1 MDADGFNVNNNQGFP
16 RRVPM
21 SKIVDLYNKIR
32 EDSRLTTL
40 AVSVLG
46 ACLLVVVVLF
56 VCMPGLQA
64 AELTKN
70 TPTWSQETTNTYN
83 LASLPDGDASQ
94 YNDVTIDVDTGN
106 VYTIKGTSAIERKNL
121 HITFNYK
128 GTSGTSTSPAVVN
141 IVLENV
147 NITQLSD
154 ISAISLA
161 TSTNAVKFNITING
175 SCTIKSTCADSTKA
189 LIAVE
194 SVKYELLKLTDGNGT
209 DVDTYY
215 TTTTAG
221 NEVSLVLKGDSSESE
236 LTVQNATGSMG
247 ALIGSSEVNA
257 SVEQSNQMI
266 TAVETYY
273 NSIASGGQIY
283 VTNAAIQSQL
293 VALGFTPLSDDPNTF
308 MPQYKCKNAS
318 GFATGNII
326 IGGEDG
332 SVAPLRLN
340 LSNSGYG
347 SSVGSGGS
355 KDTTRKAGD
364 AKSVIINS
372 GTITVYDTR
381 TDCNSPV
388 FGSGIAKGATNVGNT
403 YGKVTE
409 IQINGGSIYFGTA
422 QNRFGNVLPVN
433 KLGQKV
439 YQVEAYTLDS
449 ATNTSIADIAGM
461 SGGTTLPI
469 EYRYDTSLVFA
480 SDLNSITSSAVN
492 AGGATNVLDVTLT
505 FTSTTYSYSGTG
517 HRNSG
522 GTTYYSLYFFIPAT
536 QTTALTISDEFG
548 PGVVEFT
555 LTESGGG
562 VVNPID
568 TSDPSSENSRKYVL
582 ERNKIYYLTA
592 NNVPDGL
599 SVAGVK
605 LLKEG
610 NESDANYTAGG
621 YTIVAD
627 TAAIKATVTYGGTI
641 PIEYSAG
648 LISGDEGNH
657 DIVMPTA
664 NFDYGTDSFE
674 IPAPTVNGTDDLI
687 FAGWIYTDAAGN
699 EISYLTHIISG
710 TSTDP
715 YKKQYSDVVRSG
727 KIYLKATWKVYVRYA
742 IGDDATVPN
751 GAIDVEVVD
760 YGSGTNNVMDV
771 TLTSKVPQKDLFA
784 FTGWTLDGGTTLYN
798 YTQGGANTIQLSTLT
813 SHVFTANYDRSGFGV
828 YIDASRLNEL
838 YADLNCT
845 DNAGNPILVKN
856 GDSLATVVIDGKTYY
871 YTSVV
876 RKDATVRVSIKT
888 KTGYKMSECSVRV
901 TDAAS
906 SNVSSDGSAE
916 CYADIIIGDKD
927 VYVSTEATF
936 TTMEY
941 KVTFKDG
948 KEPNEYLWGGSAFY
962 YTVEDI
968 AGGKT
973 IGDVIRRGLGK
984 TVAEMSD
991 NDIAVSLNAI
1001 DKNTRFTDFSGWNLP
1016 LYQNALPMDKT
1027 LASIF
1032 AENASLNYGN
1042 LEFTANWTE
1051 YDKYAIDVTL
1061 LERVY
1066 NEEGFYNDVVTDKL
1080 VPVLQYYA
1088 DGSTTRVPVYTEEVT
1103 DALTGARR
1111 TVAYAKAGDRIF
1123 ISLYRMDANGNPVG
1137 EPVDSGINVETLYY
1151 EYVDGHDGIHH
1162 VDLPDGSQSFT
1173 VNNDVK
1179 DDTVINVYMTFT
1191 AKQFDIIYWDLRQ
1204 HDNSANPRKYTIF
1217 DEFDFAPIATDVDWL
1232 LVCQDTDDTNDDDV
1246 TTEVITGIRQDG
1258 KLLTNGAAANRDYMS
1273 NLILKP
1279 DWGDED
1285 ADSFS
1290 ISIELGDTEFGNVS
1304 IIYPTS
1310 TDGFFE
1316 NDTIILSVVPRA
1328 GYRLVDNSLVYRKNE
1343 PQTYSLMRSTPMMT
1357 RESNEFIILP
1367 ADAANGTYLFTM
1379 PNSDIIISALFE
1391 LCEYTIT
1398 YSDVPSDVTNNNPET
1413 YNLYSDIT
1421 LSGLSRQGYRFLG
1434 WYDTDGNMISKI
1446 VGRTGDLVLTP
1457 RFEYVG
1463 NSGGSSGGSSGGNTP
1478 GTVPG
1483 TPDNGNTEE
1492 PTTPDSGN
1500 TEEPTT
1506 PGNSNNGNTG
1516 NSGNS
1521 NNGGS
1526 TDNSKPDNVTISGR
1540 PSNVV
1545 GRPSDNASGGGVL
1558 TGDKTNVPRLV
1569 LICVAAVLVLM
1580 IVVLKRPGNKDE

>member
-32 EDSRLTTL
+32 EDRRLSTL

-46 ACLLVVVVLF
+46 ACLLVVVALF

-70 TPTWSQETTNTYN
+70 TPPWSQESTNTYN
-83 LASLPDGDASQ
+83 LASLTDGDASQ

-106 VYTIKGTSAIERKNL
+106 VYTIKGSSAIERKNL

-128 GTSGTSTSPAVVN
+128 GTSGTSTNPAVVN

-194 SVKYELLKLTDGNGT
+194 SVKYELLKLKQGDNANL
-209 DVDTYY
+209 DTYVE
-215 TTTTAG
+215 TTIAG
-221 NEVSLVLKGDSSESE
+221 NEVSLILCGGNPESE
-236 LTVQNATGSMG
+236 LTVQNTAGSMG

-257 SVEQSNQMI
+257 SVEQSNQMM
-266 TAVETYY
+266 TAIETYY
-273 NSIASGGQIY
+273 NTTASGSQISA
-283 VTNAAIQSQL
+283 TNPVVQSQL
-293 VALGFTPLSDDPNTF
+293 VAMGFDPLQPSGADSYMF

-326 IGGEDG
+326 IGGEVG
-332 SVAPLRLN
+332 SEKPLRLN

-347 SSVGSGGS
+347 ASVGSGGS
-355 KDTTRKAGD
+355 RDTSHKAGD

-372 GTITVYDTR
+372 GTITVYDAR

-403 YGKVTE
+403 YGRVTE
-409 IQINGGSIYFGTA
+409 IQINGGSIYFGAA
-422 QNRFGNVLPVN
+422 QNRFGNVVPVN
-433 KLGQKV
+433 NLGQKV
-439 YQVEAYTLDS
+439 YQVEAYTLNS
-449 ATNTSIADIAGM
+449 ATNKSIADIAGM
-461 SGGTTLPI
+461 GGGETLPI
-469 EYRYDTSLVFA
+469 EYRYDSSLVFA

-492 AGGATNVLDVTLT
+492 ASGVTNVLDVTLT
-505 FTSTTYSYSGTG
+505 FSDKTYKYSGTG

-555 LTESGGG
+555 LTESGGA
-562 VVNPID
+562 VKEPIS
-568 TSDPSSENSRKYVL
+568 TDPSSADSRRYVL

-592 NNVPDGL
+592 ANVPDGL
-599 SVAGVK
+599 SVVGVK

-627 TAAIKATVTYGGTI
+627 TAVISATVTYGGSI

-657 DIVMPTA
+657 DIVMPTSSY
-664 NFDYGTDSFE
+664 DYGTDSFE
-674 IPAPTVNGTDDLI
+674 IPAPVVNGADDLI

-727 KIYLKATWKVYVRYA
+727 KIYLKATWKVSVRYA

-838 YADLNCT
+838 YADLTCT

-856 GDSLATVVIDGKTYY
+856 GDSFATVVIDGKTYY

-916 CYADIIIGDKD
+916 CYADIVIGDKD

-984 TVAEMSD
+984 TVAEMPD

-1027 LASIF
+1027 LTSIF
-1032 AENASLNYGN
+1032 AENTSLNYGN

-1051 YDKYAIDVTL
+1051 YDKYAINVTL
-1061 LERVY
+1061 LEKVY
-1066 NEEGFYNDVVTDKL
+1066 NEEGFYDDVVTDKL

-1088 DGSTTRVPVYTEEVT
+1088 DGNTTGVPVYTEEVT
-1103 DALTGARR
+1103 DPVSGETR
-1111 TVAYAKAGDRIF
+1111 TIAYAKAGDRIY
-1123 ISLYRMDANGNPVG
+1123 ISLYRKDENGNPVG
-1137 EPVDSGINVETLYY
+1137 QPVDSGINIEELYY
-1151 EYVDGHDGIHH
+1151 KYTSVVNEQVRAD
-1162 VDLPDGSQSFT
+1162 VTDGSQSFT
-1173 VNNDVK
+1173 VKNDVK
-1179 DDTVINVYMTFT
+1179 DDTVINVYMSFT

-1217 DEFDFAPIATDVDWL
+1217 DEFDFVPIATDVDWL

-1279 DWGDED
+1279 DWGDDD

-1328 GYRLVDNSLVYRKNE
+1328 GYKLVDNSLVYRKNE

-1398 YSDVPSDVTNNNPET
+1398 YSDVPSDVTNNNPES

-1421 LSGLSRQGYRFLG
+1421 LSGLSRDGYRFLG
-1434 WYDTDGNMISKI
+1434 WYDTEGNMITKI
-1446 VGRTGDLVLTP
+1446 VGRTGDLVLAP

-1463 NSGGSSGGSSGGNTP
+1463 NSGGSSGGNTP
-1478 GTVPG
+1478 GPG
-1483 TPDNGNTEE
+1483 PITPDNGNTEE

-1506 PGNSNNGNTG
+1506 PANGNTGNTG
-1516 NSGNS
+1516 NSGNI

-1526 TDNSKPDNVTISGR
+1526 TGNSKPDNVTISGR
-1540 PSNVV
+1540 PSNIV
-1545 GRPSDNASGGGVL
+1545 GRPSGSYNGSVQ
-1558 TGDKTNVPRLV
+1558 TGDRTNVPRLV